1 MDIEKILKIIASII
15 IVVVLIFTVVQGF
28 FAIARIL
35 YEVVVLAL
43 WGVIGYILIKLL
55 ETVWKNKKVVK

>member
-1 MDIEKILKIIASII
+1 MDIEKILKVIASII
-15 IVVVLIFTVVQGF
+15 IIAALIFAVVQGF

-35 YEVVVLAL
+35 IEVLILAA

-55 ETVWKNKKVVK
+55 ELVWKNKKVVK

>member
-1 MDIEKILKIIASII
+1 MDFDKILKVIASII
-15 IVVVLIFTVVQGF
+15 IVAALIFAVVQGF

-35 YEVVVLAL
+35 MEIIILAA